1 MPESQQLMLLSSV
14 TKQGQVVRL
23 VGTDHLA
30 GEVHGVDH
38 LLSERKVLLVKDESG
53 LGRGQ

>member
-1 MPESQQLMLLSSV
+1 MEYA
-14 TKQGQVVRL
+14 QVVRL
-23 VGTDHLA
+23 VGIDHLT

-53 LGRGQ
+53 LGRSQ